1 MTAQAETAP
10 RVYTPDTL
18 AAEWQ
23 VSGSTVRNMIKRGQL
38 RAVRF
43 GSQYRILRKDVE
55 DYLCTNSLSAGS
67 TAGSSSH
74 GTMQTASENGSGYA
88 LRHAPMR
95 SVKP

>member
-1 MTAQAETAP
+1 MTAAETEP

-55 DYLCTNSLSAGS
+55 EYLCTNSLSAGS
-67 TAGSSSH
+67 MAGSSSP
-74 GTMQTASENGSGYA
+74 GQAQMANENGSGYA